1 MIKYPNSA
9 FESLQGRGLT
19 SQRSRDRMVNMMAEQ
34 SDMDGRVLQ
43 AMRLIPRHYFMEE
56 ALSASAY
63 DNTALPIGDGQTI
76 SQPQVVARMSSE
88 LIRCSSMK
96 KVLELGT
103 GSGYQ
108 TAILGMLANQ
118 VFTIERIERLQI
130 KARERLA
137 YLEYQN
143 IHYRVGDGHLGWP
156 EQAGFDGI
164 IVTAAAQAIPDALC
178 EQLTI
183 GGCLLIPVGESQQVL
198 MKVIRTESGFQTSEL
213 ANVSFVPLVKT

>member
-9 FESLQGRGLT
+9 FEALRGRGLT
-19 SQRSRDRMVNMMAEQ
+19 SQRSRDRMVNAIAEHPA
-34 SDMDGRVLQ
+34 MDSRVLQ
-43 AMRLIPRHYFMEE
+43 AMRIIPRHFFMEE

-63 DNTALPIGDGQTI
+63 ENTALPIGEGQTI

-88 LIRCSSMK
+88 LLRSCSMK

-108 TAILGMLANQ
+108 TSILGLLCEE
-118 VFTIERIERLQI
+118 VYTIERIERLQRTA
-130 KARERLA
+130 KERLTH
-137 YLEYQN
+137 LEYRN
-143 IHYRVGDGHLGWP
+143 ISYKIGDGHQGWP

-164 IVTAAAQAIPDALC
+164 IVTAAAREIPQELC
-178 EQLTI
+178 EQMNI
-183 GGCLLIPVGESQQVL
+183 GGCLLIPVGETEQLL
-198 MKVIRTESGFQTSEL
+198 MKVIRTEDGFDISEL